1 MAQLPCTKWLPL
13 GFAIGCAAVLLFV
26 TIPVAVKVQSK
37 GASVGT
43 AVTGIALG
51 AVAIVLFV
59 LQTYQSQCAA
69 TCGVSGANLGATP
82 YGANPYDKNPYDKN
96 PYGAVPHGAASH
108 PISNK
113 VLTWDPV
120 VTMRDFKAD
129 DAPIQMADATEHT
142 APIAATAAANAEI
155 EAAAAAAAATTN
167 ATIASIMTPPVLPP
181 GLPPAKLPFW
191 AGLPNP
197 VLMAEERQRFWAKPE
212 TPEVLTR
219 RRQTQLLEAAA
230 QLRLPRDGSM
240 TPVGPPA
247 LLVSDPTLAAGMAK
261 SLRQGM

>member
-59 LQTYQSQCAA
+59 LQTHQSQCAA

-82 YGANPYDKNPYDKN
+82 YKANPYGGPDPNGNGPSD
-96 PYGAVPHGAASH
+96 ASH
-108 PISNK
+108 ATPTK